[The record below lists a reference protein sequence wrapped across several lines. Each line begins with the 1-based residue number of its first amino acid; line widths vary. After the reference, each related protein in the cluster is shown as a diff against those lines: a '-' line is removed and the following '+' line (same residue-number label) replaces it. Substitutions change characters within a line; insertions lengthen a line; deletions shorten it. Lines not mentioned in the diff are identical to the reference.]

1 MALIDSK
8 ETPLP
13 APEVILES
21 VKNSN
26 DTGYPPAVV
35 ATAIVKEMTMKG
47 VDMVQ
52 IGNTVFIG
60 HRGKG
65 ENKDKMVGRAFNVD
79 TGENFIR
86 NGFKYFN
93 YLQGKGIT
101 RYVTQYDGDIF
112 DSAFRTFYRR
122 IKTSDSKFTMA
133 KTRQGKTIVGIKLG
147 KEPHKEGVI

>member
-1 MALIDSK
+1 MFTVDSK

-13 APEVILES
+13 APEVIMES
-21 VKNSN
+21 IRNYN
-26 DTGYPPAVV
+26 ATPYPADVV
-35 ATAIVKEMTMKG
+35 ATSIAKEMTMPD

-65 ENKDKMVGRAFNVD
+65 ENKDKMVGRAFNID

-93 YLQGKGIT
+93 YLQRKGFT

-122 IKTSDSKFTMA
+122 IKNSDSKLAMA
-133 KTRQGKTIVGIKLG
+133 KKNGKTVVAIKLG
-147 KEPHKEGVI
+147 KEPHPEGMI

>member
-1 MALIDSK
+1 MFTVDSK

-13 APEVILES
+13 APEVIMES
-21 VKNSN
+21 IRNYN
-26 DTGYPPAVV
+26 ATPYPADVV
-35 ATAIVKEMTMKG
+35 ATSIAREMAMPD

-65 ENKDKMVGRAFNVD
+65 ENKDKMVGRAFNID

-93 YLQGKGIT
+93 YLQRKGFT
-101 RYVTQYDGDIF
+101 RYVTQYDGDVF
-112 DSAFRTFYRR
+112 DSAFKTFQRR
-122 IKTSDSKFTMA
+122 ADPSDTKIAMA
-133 KTRQGKTIVGIKLG
+133 KKNGKTVVAVKLG
-147 KEPHKEGVI
+147 KEPHPEGMI